1 MAEYGINVAGDRAG
15 VVGTCGSEAGH
26 DSDVEGVGVHG
37 SGNTIGVFGK
47 TVSGGIARVAG
58 VYGQDN
64 QGKTGVLGAVMRGG
78 TAVAGVNVSSLG
90 NPLATFNNLPNPGDG
105 NGTGV
110 YGTSGSGI
118 GVHGTSNT
126 GWGVHGIS
134 TSNTAVFASSDSGF
148 GAHGKSTSNTGI
160 VGESDTGW
168 GVHGISTSN
177 TAVFASSDSG
187 FGAHGKST
195 SNTGIVG
202 ESDTGWGVHG
212 ISTSN
217 TAVFASSDSG
227 FGAHGKSTSN
237 TGIVGES
244 DTGIGGVFESQ
255 QAAPIR
261 LIPKNLE
268 SPEGQING
276 NGGELLVTTT
286 AGESGDSFAL
296 WFCARGGDAASTV
309 WELVVG
315 TRPYPGTLIAEGA
328 QGITVKRIQ
337 LQLNLV
343 AAAGLVVD
351 GIFGPQTRQAVIDFQ
366 NAQGIGADG
375 IVGPVTWE
383 KLFAVV

>member
-1 MAEYGINVAGDRAG
+1 MD
-15 VVGTCGSEAGH
+15 
-26 DSDVEGVGVHG
+26 
-37 SGNTIGVFGK
+37 
-47 TVSGGIARVAG
+47 
-58 VYGQDN
+58 
-64 QGKTGVLGAVMRGG
+64 
-78 TAVAGVNVSSLG
+78 
-90 NPLATFNNLPNPGDG
+90 
-105 NGTGV
+105 
-110 YGTSGSGI
+110 
-118 GVHGTSNT
+118 
-126 GWGVHGIS
+126 GVHGIS
-134 TSNTAVFASSDSGF
+134 TSNTV
-148 GAHGKSTSNTGI
+148 
-160 VGESDTGW
+160 
-168 GVHGISTSN
+168 
-177 TAVFASSDSG
+177 
-187 FGAHGKST
+187 
-195 SNTGIVG
+195 
-202 ESDTGWGVHG
+202 
-212 ISTSN
+212 
-217 TAVFASSDSG
+217 VFASSDSG

-286 AGESGDSFAL
+286 AGESGESFAL

-351 GIFGPQTRQAVIDFQ
+351 GIFGPRTRQAVIDFQ

>member
-1 MAEYGINVAGDRAG
+1 VAEYGINVAGDRAG

-202 ESDTGWGVHG
+202 ESDTG
-212 ISTSN
+212 
-217 TAVFASSDSG
+217 
-227 FGAHGKSTSN
+227 
-237 TGIVGES
+237 
-244 DTGIGGVFESQ
+244 IGGVFESQ

-286 AGESGDSFAL
+286 AGESGESFAL

-343 AAAGLVVD
+343 AAAALVVD

>member
-1 MAEYGINVAGDRAG
+1 MAEYGINTTGDRAG
-15 VVGTCGSEAGH
+15 VVGTCGSQAGH
-26 DSDVEGVGVHG
+26 DSDVEGVGVYG
-37 SGNTIGVFGK
+37 SGDTIGVFGK

-64 QGKTGVLGAVMRGG
+64 QGKTAVLGAVMRGG

-90 NPLATFNNLPNPGDG
+90 NPLETFNNLPNPGDG
-105 NGTGV
+105 TGTGV

-118 GVHGTSNT
+118 GVHGSSDA

-160 VGESDTGW
+160 TGESDTG
-168 GVHGISTSN
+168 N
-177 TAVFASSDSG
+177 
-187 FGAHGKST
+187 
-195 SNTGIVG
+195 
-202 ESDTGWGVHG
+202 
-212 ISTSN
+212 
-217 TAVFASSDSG
+217 
-227 FGAHGKSTSN
+227 
-237 TGIVGES
+237 
-244 DTGIGGVFESQ
+244 GGVFASQ

-261 LIPKNLE
+261 LIPRNLE
-268 SPEGQING
+268 SPEGQVSG
-276 NGGELLVTTT
+276 NGGELIVTTI
-286 AGESGDSFAL
+286 AGEPGESFAL
-296 WFCARGGDAASTV
+296 WFCARAGDAASAT

-328 QGITVKRIQ
+328 QGITVKRVQ
-337 LQLNLV
+337 LKLNLV

-366 NAQGIGADG
+366 NAQAIGADG
-375 IVGPVTWE
+375 IVGPATWE

>member
-160 VGESDTGW
+160 VGESDTG
-168 GVHGISTSN
+168 
-177 TAVFASSDSG
+177 
-187 FGAHGKST
+187 
-195 SNTGIVG
+195 
-202 ESDTGWGVHG
+202 
-212 ISTSN
+212 
-217 TAVFASSDSG
+217 
-227 FGAHGKSTSN
+227 
-237 TGIVGES
+237 
-244 DTGIGGVFESQ
+244 IGGVFESQ

-286 AGESGDSFAL
+286 AGESGESFAL

-343 AAAGLVVD
+343 AAAALVVD

>member
-1 MAEYGINVAGDRAG
+1 MAYGANVAGDRAG
-15 VVGTCGSEAGH
+15 VVGTCHPPGLAPPPPGDTERQSE
-26 DSDVEGVGVHG
+26 VQGVGVFG
-37 SGNTIGVFGK
+37 SGNTFGVIGK
-47 TVSGGIARVAG
+47 TVSGGIARIAG
-58 VYGQDN
+58 VYGEDN
-64 QGKTGVLGAVMRGG
+64 QGKIGVLGAVMFGG
-78 TAVAGVNVSSLG
+78 TAVAGVSVSSLG
-90 NPLATFNNLPNPGDG
+90 NPLETFANLPNPSDG
-105 NGTGV
+105 SGIGV
-110 YGTSGSGI
+110 YGTSGS
-118 GVHGTSNT
+118 NT
-126 GWGVHGIS
+126 G
-134 TSNTAVFASSDSGF
+134 VFG
-148 GAHGKSTSNTGI
+148 
-160 VGESDTGW
+160 
-168 GVHGISTSN
+168 
-177 TAVFASSDSG
+177 
-187 FGAHGKST
+187 
-195 SNTGIVG
+195 
-202 ESDTGWGVHG
+202 
-212 ISTSN
+212 
-217 TAVFASSDSG
+217 SSDSG

-286 AGESGDSFAL
+286 AGQSGESFAL

-309 WELVVG
+309 WEFVVG

-351 GIFGPQTRQAVIDFQ
+351 GIFGPLTKQAVVDFQ
-366 NAQGIGADG
+366 NAQQIGVDG

-383 KLFAVV
+383 KLFALI